1 MNRTTIDLFVE
12 DRAHEEFLKAL
23 IGRLSS
29 AEGINIM
36 MRTRA
41 ARGGHGR
48 VVAEFK
54 LYQAAVEQG
63 FPPLPD
69 LLVVA
74 VDANCQPFREAQ
86 RELQS
91 RLRPKLC
98 GRTAFACPDPHVE
111 RWFMADPESFATVV
125 GVEPTRERRKC
136 ERDRYKRLLVEAIRK
151 GGHVP
156 TLEGIEFARDLV
168 LAMDLYRAC
177 KNEPS
182 LGSFCESARAI
193 LRLARAG

>member
-1 MNRTTIDLFVE
+1 MSRTTIDLFVE

-86 RELQS
+86 R
-91 RLRPKLC
+91 
-98 GRTAFACPDPHVE
+98 
-111 RWFMADPESFATVV
+111 
-125 GVEPTRERRKC
+125 
-136 ERDRYKRLLVEAIRK
+136 
-151 GGHVP
+151 
-156 TLEGIEFARDLV
+156 
-168 LAMDLYRAC
+168 
-177 KNEPS
+177 
-182 LGSFCESARAI
+182 
-193 LRLARAG
+193 